1 MHLLTSTAVFTL
13 SSPLITTTLY
23 ITYLNATAYHE
34 GNPAG
39 KILYELPFAVP
50 PGVSDTPGFPVD
62 WSLGSVGYDA
72 IRKALGGQ
80 LKLSA
85 MADVSVRIGRWNQKI
100 WFKGKAIGA
109 NVRL

>member
-1 MHLLTSTAVFTL
+1 MHILSSTAIFTL
-13 SSPLITTTLY
+13 SSPLTTTTLY

-50 PGVSDTPGFPVD
+50 PGISDTPRFPVD

-85 MADVSVRIGRWNQKI
+85 MAEVGVRIGRWNQRI

-109 NVRL
+109 SVRL

>member
-1 MHLLTSTAVFTL
+1 MYLLSRTAVFTL
-13 SSPLITTTLY
+13 SSPLATTTLY

-50 PGVSDTPGFPVD
+50 PGISDTPPFPVD
-62 WSLGSVGYDA
+62 WSLSSVGYDA
-72 IRKALGGQ
+72 IRKALNGQ

-85 MADVSVRIGRWNQKI
+85 MAEVGVRIGRWNQRI

-109 NVRL
+109 NIKW